1 MRRSRLLD
9 QEECMPSVKARS
21 TLETTLAAIVAHPLR
36 VKCLSILAERT
47 ASPNQISRELK
58 ADVGNVSYHVKVLRE
73 LGVVEL
79 VDEKKVRGAVEHF
92 YKATTRAYVS
102 DSEWT
107 KLTPVERRPYS
118 LYTLQLVMADAAA
131 AMEAGTFDS
140 RDDRYLTRTPALVD
154 PTGWEELNKL
164 HEEMLD
170 RTLEIQAASADRMN
184 RSPGGESIP
193 VMSIAMFFER
203 APRTGKS

>member
-1 MRRSRLLD
+1 
-9 QEECMPSVKARS
+9 MPSVKARS

-47 ASPNQISRELK
+47 ASPNQISRELE

-73 LGVVEL
+73 LDVVEL
-79 VDEKKVRGAVEHF
+79 VEEKKVRGAVEHF

-107 KLTPVERRPYS
+107 KLTPAERRPYS
-118 LYTLQLVMADAAA
+118 LYTLQLVMADAAE

-140 RDDRYLTRTPALVD
+140 RDDRYLTRTPAVVD
-154 PTGWEELNKL
+154 PTGWDELNKL

-170 RTLEIQAASADRMN
+170 RTLEIQAASAERM
-184 RSPGGESIP
+184 SSAPGGESIP

-203 APRTGKS
+203 APRSGQS

>member
-1 MRRSRLLD
+1 
-9 QEECMPSVKARS
+9 MPSVKARS

-47 ASPNQISRELK
+47 ASPNQISRELE

-73 LGVVEL
+73 LDVVEL
-79 VDEKKVRGAVEHF
+79 VDEKKVRGAIEHF

-107 KLTPVERRPYS
+107 KLTPAERRPYS
-118 LYTLQLVMADAAA
+118 LYTLQLVMADAAE

-170 RTLEIQAASADRMN
+170 RTLEIQAVSADRMN
-184 RSPGGESIP
+184 GSPDDESIP